1 MQSRYIPSTRW
12 VLTVFAGA
20 AFLTVFLLGFA
31 NPVSAKGPESVTITG
46 PGIIEPLELM
56 EAGNFDR
63 IAKLMEQ
70 TGLWYGTGDL
80 PHAIDPPAGELG
92 PAYTLTWINSGPPGD
107 SVEQRTMVQYLY
119 LDAEHGILIHTPDQ
133 KSLENW
139 GHGVIGWF
147 TAPAGL
153 PDTLSGL
160 GVPLV
165 APPSETAA
173 RPYLVIGAAG
183 LALAVVLAAA
193 LGFRRFARETHIRT
207 LPG

>member
-1 MQSRYIPSTRW
+1 MQSRNIPSPRW

-119 LDAEHGILIHTPDQ
+119 LDAERGILIHTPDQ

-160 GVPLV
+160 GVPV
-165 APPSETAA
+165 EAA
-173 RPYLVIGAAG
+173 QDTQTTSPLMVIGIAG
-183 LALAVVLAAA
+183 FALAVMVAGA
-193 LGFRRFARETHIRT
+193 LGIRRTVR
-207 LPG
+207 